1 MCVKEGGIVSIQI
14 SNCVCSM
21 NLRKVA
27 VGILK
32 HGRRFFTDRA
42 QLLGGLLTNIIMY
55 LPFKYQFLSV
65 VLHDT

>member
-1 MCVKEGGIVSIQI
+1 
-14 SNCVCSM
+14 M